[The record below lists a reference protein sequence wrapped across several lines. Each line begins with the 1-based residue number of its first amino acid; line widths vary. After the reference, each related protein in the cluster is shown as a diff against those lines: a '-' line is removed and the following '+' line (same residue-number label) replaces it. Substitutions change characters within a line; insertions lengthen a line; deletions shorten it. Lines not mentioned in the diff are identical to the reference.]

1 MIRWSC
7 CSCGCLLVL
16 LAGSGCDRP
25 SPPATQA
32 ATALTSLSPTQQ
44 AQQQRAAAAKEQM
57 FRELVDELMKSLS
70 INGPAKAIRVCQARA
85 PEIAGSVGQQH
96 GVSMGR
102 TSFRLRNPDNQP
114 PVWAREFV
122 AQRVEQPLQVALPND
137 ALGLLMPIRLQA
149 TCLMCHGHED
159 QIFPEVKA
167 AVVSA
172 YPDDEATGF
181 SEGDLR
187 GYFWVEVPALDQ
199 N

>member
-85 PEIAGSVGQQH
+85 PEIAVSVGQQH

-122 AQRVEQPLQVALPND
+122 AQRVAQPLQVALPND

-149 TCLMCHGHED
+149 TCLMCHGHQD
-159 QIFPEVKA
+159 QILPEVKA